1 MINLPLVQTASHGEN
16 LSTINAR
23 DLYNALEVPTKF
35 TTWIERRIDSMG
47 FIEDQD
53 YFPKV
58 GNGKTLG
65 FSRFTEKKEYFL
77 TLDMAKHIALMENNA
92 KGREIR
98 TGLIEAERQLR
109 EEVPALVR
117 SLQKQ
122 NKQLMQ
128 AVAANNDD
136 YQHLLRYFELGLTVA
151 EMAKLVDKS
160 DSATRT
166 CLKQMTALG
175 LINYQP
181 NLLLSKAG
189 KKGKGGIAALTA
201 DEKHTICQLH
211 QQGYSNKQIREQV
224 GRSRTAVQCVLK
236 AYRESEQNVG
246 GSI

>member
-1 MINLPLVQTASHGEN
+1 MINLPLNPHTFNGDTH
-16 LSTINAR
+16 TIINAR
-23 DLYNALEVPTKF
+23 DLYDALEISTRF
-35 TTWIERRIDSMG
+35 NDWIIRRIENYA

-53 YFPKV
+53 YYSKLSTA
-58 GNGKTLG
+58 KTLG
-65 FSRFTEKKEYFL
+65 FGRREPKREYFL